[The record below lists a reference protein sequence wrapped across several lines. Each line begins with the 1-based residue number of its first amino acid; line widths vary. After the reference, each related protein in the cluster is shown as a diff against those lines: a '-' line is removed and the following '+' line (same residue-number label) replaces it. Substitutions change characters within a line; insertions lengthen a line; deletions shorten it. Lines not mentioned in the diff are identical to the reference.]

1 MSQPQGFGRIAERE
15 QGLKRRLSSG
25 QMSMIAI
32 GGAIGTGL
40 FLGSKFAIGFAGPS
54 VLISYAIGGLITL
67 LLMGCLAE
75 MTVAHSTSGSF
86 GAYAEHYIGPLAGF
100 LVRYAYWSCVVLAVG
115 TEVTAVAEYM
125 KFWFPSVPGWQW
137 VCVFSAALIFI
148 NAMSVKAFGTVEYWF
163 STIKVSAIVAFIVLG
178 AYVVW
183 GSPEHGVAQYTAH
196 GGFFPNGVWGM
207 WVAVVISI
215 FSYLSVEMI
224 AVAAGE
230 AEDPERAV
238 KQAFRATIV
247 RLVVFYLLTLALIL
261 AIVPWDQAGK
271 GGSPFVKVMQAVDIP
286 YAAGVI
292 NFIVLVAALS
302 AMNSQLYITTRMM
315 FSLSRAGH
323 APAALPAYAR
333 RHAAERAAAV
343 DQRHRH
349 RHGAE
354 RAVSGD
360 LVHADD
366 GHLHVRR
373 AVHLDDDL
381 RHALFL
387 PPSLGARGR
396 GAAVVPH
403 AGLSGADAAGG
414 AGHAGD
420 PAHHLLHVGVQD
432 DAGVRRAL
440 PVGAVG
446 AVLPAVQEAWRA
458 GGVAGGAGASMRPA
472 PAWRKAA
479 SMARARA
486 GKERDAYTAW
496 TWGDTPRAEV
506 TV

>member
-1 MSQPQGFGRIAERE
+1 MPQQQGFGRIAERE
-15 QGLKRRLSSG
+15 QGLKRRLTSG

-54 VLISYAIGGLITL
+54 VILSYAIGGVITL

-125 KFWFPSVPGWQW
+125 KLWFPGVPGWQW
-137 VCVFSAALIFI
+137 VCLFSALLICV

-163 STIKVSAIVAFIVLG
+163 STVKVSAIVAFIILG

-183 GSPEHGVAQYTAH
+183 GEPQYGAALYTSH

-207 WVAVVISI
+207 WIAVVISI

-230 AEDPERAV
+230 AEDPDRAV
-238 KQAFRATIV
+238 KQAFRATIA

-261 AIVPWDQAGK
+261 AIVPWDEAGK
-271 GGSPFVKVMQAVDIP
+271 GGSPFVKVMQSLGIP
-286 YAAGVI
+286 GAADVI

-323 APAALPAYAR
+323 APAALGRLSRSGTPLNALLVSTSGIAIAAVLNVLYPETAFTLMMAISMFGALFTWMMIFVTHYFFRRRWARDGGAPLSFRMPGFPVLTLLGAAAMLAILGTTYFTGVFKMTLVFGVPFLLILAGAYGLLLR
-333 RHAAERAAAV
+333 KRAA
-343 DQRHRH
+343 
-349 RHGAE
+349 
-354 RAVSGD
+354 
-360 LVHADD
+360 
-366 GHLHVRR
+366 
-373 AVHLDDDL
+373 
-381 RHALFL
+381 
-387 PPSLGARGR
+387 
-396 GAAVVPH
+396 
-403 AGLSGADAAGG
+403 
-414 AGHAGD
+414 
-420 PAHHLLHVGVQD
+420 PA
-432 DAGVRRAL
+432 AL
-440 PVGAVG
+440 PSRQPGA
-446 AVLPAVQEAWRA
+446 
-458 GGVAGGAGASMRPA
+458 
-472 PAWRKAA
+472 
-479 SMARARA
+479 
-486 GKERDAYTAW
+486 
-496 TWGDTPRAEV
+496 
-506 TV
+506 

>member
-1 MSQPQGFGRIAERE
+1 MQQQKGFGQIAERE
-15 QGLKRRLSSG
+15 QGLKRRLTSG

-54 VLISYAIGGLITL
+54 VIISYAIGGLITL

-86 GAYAEHYIGPLAGF
+86 GAYAEHYVGPLAGF

-125 KFWFPSVPGWQW
+125 KFWFPDVPGWQW
-137 VCVFSAALIFI
+137 VCLFSAVLIFI
-148 NAMSVKAFGTVEYWF
+148 NAMSVKTFGTVEYWF
-163 STIKVSAIVAFIVLG
+163 STIKITAIVAFIILG

-183 GSPEHGVAQYTAH
+183 GNPQYGTALYTSH

-207 WVAVVISI
+207 WIAVVISI

-261 AIVPWDQAGK
+261 AIVPWDEAGK
-271 GGSPFVKVMQAVDIP
+271 GGSPFVKVMQALEIP
-286 YAAGVI
+286 GAAGVI

-323 APAALPAYAR
+323 APSAFGKLTRSGTPLNALLLSTSGIAI
-333 RHAAERAAAV
+333 AAV
-343 DQRHRH
+343 LNVLYPETSFTLMMAISMF
-349 RHGAE
+349 G
-354 RAVSGD
+354 
-360 LVHADD
+360 
-366 GHLHVRR
+366 
-373 AVHLDDDL
+373 
-381 RHALFL
+381 ALFTWMMIFVTHYCFRRRW
-387 PPSLGARGR
+387 ARE
-396 GAAVVPH
+396 
-403 AGLSGADAAGG
+403 G
-414 AGHAGD
+414 AGKLSFRMPGF
-420 PAHHLLHVGVQD
+420 PVLTLL
-432 DAGVRRAL
+432 
-440 PVGAVG
+440 
-446 AVLPAVQEAWRA
+446 
-458 GGVAGGAGASMRPA
+458 GAGAMLAILATTYFTSVFKMTLVFGVPFLLVLAVLYQLLFRRRGEA
-472 PAWRKAA
+472 VAL
-479 SMARARA
+479 
-486 GKERDAYTAW
+486 
-496 TWGDTPRAEV
+496 TPRGQRS
-506 TV
+506 